1 MNIDVGLENIK
12 KAMAYYDF
20 IKEVYED
27 YIEYITNYI
36 EKTSE
41 YVNQLNIFKE
51 KFNHK
56 LNGKDKNKTKYK
68 NINTQQIYSIVSP
81 ITKLINKQIESLE
94 SLMSGI
100 MNQIKTYNINS
111 KDSSRLYLNFKTMFE
126 DASNDLQQK
135 IQEILK
141 AKENFMS
148 SMANTEMAI
157 KKYIDKEDNPILY
170 NEMKNAVILSQKYE
184 KEYKNIIKTVKTY
197 EEHFDSSYEITNT
210 NMKELINNTLKD
222 IKENIFGFSVLFKNY
237 ITMQSVEIDM
247 YFPELKSAN
256 KNKITEKDELFQM
269 IYKRE
274 YRPEPYKTEKYKLKI
289 LKEDEKHEE
298 DMSYS
303 NQILKLEDG
312 LDEMTLIKDEKILS
326 ILKNMKKYFN
336 LIEINNMDLHIEEE
350 KIKCLN
356 LTDELLTLEDP
367 KPGKFPKEDLD
378 KLTALLD
385 KHHNRVVFLQRLS
398 EYRSKGK
405 FEITKETFDILA
417 NLFNRII
424 DTVGRDNDF
433 HSAKNTIIIS
443 QTYYLKTENNEK
455 KYLQKMIQDN
465 QIFKSKKFWDE
476 FLTFAI
482 NKEIITCFSNDSK
495 NGTILKENTKDFN
508 EKKTNIAFTQIL
520 PYADNMVGFGLD
532 KQMIQEVIFPQLDKY
547 NMSNELIESVKAVLN
562 DKK

>member
-222 IKENIFGFSVLFKNY
+222 IKENIFGFSVLFKDY
-237 ITMQSVEIDM
+237 ITMQSIEIDM
-247 YFPELKSAN
+247 YFPELN
-256 KNKITEKDELFQM
+256 TTNENKITEKDELFQM

>member
-1 MNIDVGLENIK
+1 MNIEVGLENIK

-36 EKTSE
+36 EITSE
-41 YVNQLNIFKE
+41 YVKQLNEFKE

-56 LNGKDKNKTKYK
+56 LNGKDKDKAKNK

-111 KDSSRLYLNFKTMFE
+111 KDSSRLYSNFKTMFE

-222 IKENIFGFSVLFKNY
+222 IKENIFGFSVLFKDY
-237 ITMQSVEIDM
+237 ITMQSIEIDM
-247 YFPELKSAN
+247 YFPELN
-256 KNKITEKDELFQM
+256 KTNENKITEKDELFQM

-326 ILKNMKKYFN
+326 ILKYMKKYFN
-336 LIEINNMDLHIEEE
+336 LIEINNMDLDIEEE

-424 DTVGRDNDF
+424 DTVEIDNDF

-562 DKK
+562 EKK

>member
-1 MNIDVGLENIK
+1 
-12 KAMAYYDF
+12 
-20 IKEVYED
+20 
-27 YIEYITNYI
+27 
-36 EKTSE
+36 
-41 YVNQLNIFKE
+41 
-51 KFNHK
+51 
-56 LNGKDKNKTKYK
+56 
-68 NINTQQIYSIVSP
+68 
-81 ITKLINKQIESLE
+81 
-94 SLMSGI
+94 MSGI
-100 MNQIKTYNINS
+100 MIQIETYNSNS
-111 KDSSRLYLNFKTMFE
+111 KDSSRLYSNFKTMFE

-326 ILKNMKKYFN
+326 IFKNMKKYFN
-336 LIEINNMDLHIEEE
+336 LIEINNMDLDIEEE

-424 DTVGRDNDF
+424 DTVEIDNDF

>member
-222 IKENIFGFSVLFKNY
+222 IKENIFGFSVLFKDY
-237 ITMQSVEIDM
+237 ITMQSIEIDM
-247 YFPELKSAN
+247 YFPELN
-256 KNKITEKDELFQM
+256 TTNENKITEKDELFQM

-326 ILKNMKKYFN
+326 ILKYMEKYFK
-336 LIEINNMDLHIEEE
+336 LIEINNMNLDIEEE
-350 KIKCLN
+350 KIKCSN
-356 LTDELLTLEDP
+356 LTDKLLTLEDP
-367 KPGKFPKEDLD
+367 KPGQFPKEDLD

>member
-1 MNIDVGLENIK
+1 MNIEVGLENIK

-56 LNGKDKNKTKYK
+56 LNGKDKDKAKNK

-81 ITKLINKQIESLE
+81 VTKLINKQIESLE

-100 MNQIKTYNINS
+100 MIQIETYNSNS
-111 KDSSRLYLNFKTMFE
+111 KDSSRLYSNFKTMFE

-222 IKENIFGFSVLFKNY
+222 IKENIFGFSVLFKDY
-237 ITMQSVEIDM
+237 ITMQSIEIDM
-247 YFPELKSAN
+247 YFPELN
-256 KNKITEKDELFQM
+256 KTNENKITEKDELFQM

-336 LIEINNMDLHIEEE
+336 LIEINNMDLDIEEE

-424 DTVGRDNDF
+424 DTVEIDNDF

-562 DKK
+562 EKK

>member
-1 MNIDVGLENIK
+1 MNIEVGLENIK

-81 ITKLINKQIESLE
+81 ITKLINKQIESME
-94 SLMSGI
+94 YLMSGI
-100 MNQIKTYNINS
+100 MNQIKTYNTNS

-222 IKENIFGFSVLFKNY
+222 IKENIFGFSVLFKDY
-237 ITMQSVEIDM
+237 ITMQSIEIDM
-247 YFPELKSAN
+247 YFPELN
-256 KNKITEKDELFQM
+256 TTNENKITEKDELFQM

-326 ILKNMKKYFN
+326 ILKYMEKYFK
-336 LIEINNMDLHIEEE
+336 LIEINNMNLDIEEE
-350 KIKCLN
+350 KIKCSN

>member
-100 MNQIKTYNINS
+100 MIQIETYNSNS
-111 KDSSRLYLNFKTMFE
+111 KDSSRLYSNFKTMFE

-222 IKENIFGFSVLFKNY
+222 IKENIFGFSVLFKDY
-237 ITMQSVEIDM
+237 ITMQSIEIDM
-247 YFPELKSAN
+247 YFPELN
-256 KNKITEKDELFQM
+256 TTNENKITEKDELFQM

-326 ILKNMKKYFN
+326 ILKYMEKYFK
-336 LIEINNMDLHIEEE
+336 LIEINNMNLDIEEE
-350 KIKCLN
+350 KIKCSN